1 MPEILKRAQDIAKEA
16 GHPILLVDFQRTK
29 DRDECFPNGAWDRA
43 ARKLFVK
50 WLTTMP
56 QIPWEKCF
64 PPLSED
70 YIMCPY
76 TGMIAIPVCEQ
87 NHPEMYKL
95 VVEEWENPD
104 MSPKVENIRLFI
116 LNN

>member
-1 MPEILKRAQDIAKEA
+1 MPEFLKRAQEIAKEA
-16 GHPILLVDFQRTK
+16 GHPILLVDFQRPK
-29 DRDECFPNGAWDRA
+29 DRDECFPKGTWDRA
-43 ARKLFVK
+43 ARNRFEK

-56 QIPWEKCF
+56 HIPWKKCF
-64 PPLSED
+64 PPLSDD
-70 YIMCPY
+70 YLVFPY
-76 TGMIAIPVCEQ
+76 TGMIAIPICEQ

-116 LNN
+116 LKN